1 MAATRASR
9 GKTVG
14 ATLQLQLE
22 FLESASQPGV
32 AIALVQAMVRMVLE
46 AHLELKVKLRAS
58 KQKLEGT
65 L

>member
-1 MAATRASR
+1 MHPYD
-9 GKTVG
+9 
-14 ATLQLQLE
+14 L
-22 FLESASQPGV
+22 V
-32 AIALVQAMVRMVLE
+32 AIPTTCNLNFLKCQSARPGAPGWPWFEWSLVQ